1 MYLAHF
7 LCEYGLSFQNEIQQD
22 SLDIPMTFIDLVPE
36 IRKLGIEAFLLQMRN
51 QKKQLLQLLQ
61 EQQGITYCYFY

>member
-7 LCEYGLSFQNEIQQD
+7 LGEYGLSFQSEIQD
-22 SLDIPMTFIDLVPE
+22 NSLGIPMTFIDLVTE

-61 EQQGITYCYFY
+61 EQQGTT